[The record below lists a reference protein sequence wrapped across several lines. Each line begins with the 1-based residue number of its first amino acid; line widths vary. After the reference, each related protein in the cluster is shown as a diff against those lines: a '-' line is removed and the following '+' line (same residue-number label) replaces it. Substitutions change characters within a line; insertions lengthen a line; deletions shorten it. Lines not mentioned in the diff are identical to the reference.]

1 MRGVTGRVTSN
12 STSTET
18 TGTDP
23 SATEPDGIGPEGPR
37 LPPRPV
43 YRPSID
49 PVSASVFG
57 RPDDVDGSFS
67 ERRPGEELPS
77 RVSVRPPDPILAEAF
92 GRPDD
97 TEESLQRDPNAET
110 GSDTAP
116 SAPADPW
123 RDPTARVSLG
133 SAALDTPPPPVLPP
147 GAKLGVRDVLFGR
160 SVSVRAL
167 VVLGVLAL
175 VIGLVGGLFGR
186 LTAEVTGALTSQ
198 KVTLTQSSG
207 DGIPRGQ
214 ISNVADA
221 VLPSVVSIQVTL
233 GETGGTGSGVVIA
246 GEGYIVTNNHVISL
260 AASDPENSTL
270 EVTFSDGTKVPA
282 DIVGRD
288 TKTDL
293 AVLKTDVG
301 NLTVAEL
308 GRSEDVRVG
317 QDVIAVGS
325 PLGLNK
331 TVTSGIVSA
340 LDRPVALSGE
350 GTDTDAVIDAVQ
362 TDAAINPG
370 NSGGPLIDFE
380 GRVIGINSAIR
391 SESGGSVG
399 LGFAIPVDEV
409 FEVTQSLIR
418 DGVMRHPDIGINAR
432 SVINDTSAGAEV
444 ANVRADGPAQ
454 RAGIVEG
461 DVITK
466 VGDRAVG
473 DADELVVAVQATTIG
488 EPVQVQLVRSGRL
501 VDLSVTP
508 VSD

>member
-1 MRGVTGRVTSN
+1 M
-12 STSTET
+12 
-18 TGTDP
+18 
-23 SATEPDGIGPEGPR
+23 GPEGPR

-43 YRPSID
+43 YRPSVD

-57 RPDDVDGSFS
+57 RPDNVYGSFS

-110 GSDTAP
+110 DSDNAP

-147 GAKLGVRDVLFGR
+147 GTKLGVRDVLFGR

-207 DGIPRGQ
+207 DDIPRGQ

-233 GETGGTGSGVVIA
+233 GETGGTGSGVVIDGA
-246 GEGYIVTNNHVISL
+246 GYIVTNNHVISL

-466 VGDRAVG
+466 VGDRTVG

-488 EPVQVQLVRSGRL
+488 ESVPVQLVRSGRL

>member
-18 TGTDP
+18 AGTDP
-23 SATEPDGIGPEGPR
+23 ADFESAGIGPEGPR

-43 YRPSID
+43 YRPSVD
-49 PVSASVFG
+49 SVSASVFG

-67 ERRPGEELPS
+67 PRRPDEQLPT

-97 TEESLQRDPNAET
+97 DQESLQRDPNAENE
-110 GSDTAP
+110 SDTWSP
-116 SAPADPW
+116 APADPW
-123 RDPTARVSLG
+123 RDPAARVLLG

-147 GAKLGVRDVLFGR
+147 GTKLGVRDVLFGR
-160 SVSVRAL
+160 SVSIRAL

-207 DGIPRGQ
+207 DDIPRGQ
-214 ISNVADA
+214 ISKVADA

-233 GETGGTGSGVVIA
+233 GETGGTGSGVVLS
-246 GEGYIVTNNHVISL
+246 GDGYIVTNNHVISL
-260 AASDPENSTL
+260 AASDPDNSTL
-270 EVTFSDGTKVPA
+270 EVTFSDGTKVPGR
-282 DIVGRD
+282 IVGRD

-301 NLTVAEL
+301 NLTEAVL
-308 GRSEDVRVG
+308 GRSADVRVG

-418 DGVMRHPDIGINAR
+418 DGVMRHPDFGINAR

-454 RAGIVEG
+454 QAGIVEG
-461 DVITK
+461 DVITR

-473 DADELVVAVQATTIG
+473 DADELVVAVQETTIG
-488 EPVQVQLVRSGRL
+488 QAVPVQLVRSGRL
-501 VDLSVTP
+501 VDVSVTP

>member
-18 TGTDP
+18 AGTDP
-23 SATEPDGIGPEGPR
+23 ADSEAAGTGPEGPR
-37 LPPRPV
+37 LPPRPL
-43 YRPSID
+43 YRPSVD

-67 ERRPGEELPS
+67 PRRPGDELPS
-77 RVSVRPPDPILAEAF
+77 RVSVRPPDPVLAEAF
-92 GRPDD
+92 GRPNDSH
-97 TEESLQRDPNAET
+97 ESLQRDPNAEDE
-110 GSDTAP
+110 SDTAP

-123 RDPTARVSLG
+123 RDPTSRVSLG
-133 SAALDTPPPPVLPP
+133 SAALDSPPPPVLPP
-147 GAKLGVRDVLFGR
+147 GTKLGVRDVLFGR

-186 LTAEVTGALTSQ
+186 LTAEVTGALTSK

-207 DGIPRGQ
+207 DDIPRGQ

-233 GETGGTGSGVVIA
+233 GETGGTGSGVVIDGA
-246 GEGYIVTNNHVISL
+246 GYIVTNNHVISL

-308 GRSEDVRVG
+308 GRSDDVRVG

-350 GTDTDAVIDAVQ
+350 GTDTNAVIDAVQ

-409 FEVTQSLIR
+409 TEVTQSLIR
-418 DGVMRHPDIGINAR
+418 DGVMRHPDFGVNAR

-444 ANVRADGPAQ
+444 ANVRSGGPAQ
-454 RAGIVEG
+454 EAGIVEG

-466 VGDRAVG
+466 VGDRTVG
-473 DADELVVAVQATTIG
+473 NADELVVAVQATTIG
-488 EPVQVQLVRSGRL
+488 ESVPVQLVRSGRL

>member
-1 MRGVTGRVTSN
+1 MTSN
-12 STSTET
+12 STSTDDA
-18 TGTDP
+18 GTDFAGTD
-23 SATEPDGIGPEGPR
+23 SAEPDGPR
-37 LPPRPV
+37 LPPRPL
-43 YRPSID
+43 YRPDID
-49 PVSASVFG
+49 PASASVFG
-57 RPDDVDGSFS
+57 RPEHVEGSFS
-67 ERRPGEELPS
+67 PRTPDEPLPA
-77 RVSVRPPDPILAEAF
+77 RVTLRPPDPILAEAF

-97 TEESLQRDPNAET
+97 SAPSLQRDPNAHDDH
-110 GSDTAP
+110 GPQASPPD
-116 SAPADPW
+116 DPW
-123 RDPTARVSLG
+123 RDPATQVRLGAAAVS
-133 SAALDTPPPPVLPP
+133 SPPPPILPP
-147 GAKLGVRDVLFGR
+147 GTKLGVREVLFGR
-160 SVSVRAL
+160 AVSTRAL
-167 VVLGVLAL
+167 VVLGILAL
-175 VIGLVGGLFGR
+175 VIGLIGGLFGR
-186 LTAEVTGALTSQ
+186 LTAKVTGALTSQ
-198 KVTLTQSSG
+198 KVTLTQSTG
-207 DGIPRGQ
+207 DDIPRGQ
-214 ISNVADA
+214 VSKVADA

-233 GETGGTGSGVVIA
+233 GDTGGTGSGVVFA
-246 GEGYIVTNNHVISL
+246 GDGYIVTNNHVISL
-260 AASDPENSTL
+260 AASDPKKSTL

-282 DIVGRD
+282 RIVGRD

-301 NLTVAEL
+301 NLTVAQL

-399 LGFAIPVDEV
+399 LGFAIPIDD
-409 FEVTQSLIR
+409 VTKVAQALIR
-418 DGVMRHPDIGINAR
+418 DGEMHHPDFGINVR

-444 ANVRADGPAQ
+444 ADVRSGGPAQ
-454 RAGIVEG
+454 AAGIVEG

-466 VGDRAVG
+466 IGDRTVG
-473 DADELVVAVQATTIG
+473 DADELVVAVQSSTIG
-488 EPVQVQLVRSGRL
+488 EPISVRLVRSGRQ

-508 VSD
+508 ISD